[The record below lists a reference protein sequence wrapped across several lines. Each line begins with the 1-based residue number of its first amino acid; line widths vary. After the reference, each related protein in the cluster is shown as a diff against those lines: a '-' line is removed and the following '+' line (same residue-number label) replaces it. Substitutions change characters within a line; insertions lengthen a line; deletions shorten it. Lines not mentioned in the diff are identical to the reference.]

1 MLYFEE
7 LCGEIKMNYT
17 PMFIVIVTIYIW
29 RVRGDYLNKK
39 KRSVGC
45 GRSIILT
52 VQYTSVY
59 ELINGTKKY
68 DIKFVFCTKTTIP

>member
-17 PMFIVIVTIYIW
+17 PMFIVIVTIYGGCEEIII
-29 RVRGDYLNKK
+29 YYFLNKK

-45 GRSIILT
+45 GRSILLT
-52 VQYTSVY
+52 VY
-59 ELINGTKKY
+59 
-68 DIKFVFCTKTTIP
+68 